1 MRLQGGHE
9 RRERVGQQ
17 DVVVEEDLDVAAGRT
32 LPQAPEVQFGVAE
45 TVVVIAHPRVVD
57 ARDDGL
63 EPPVGRVVAH
73 EDLDV
78 GARLLAG
85 ARDGGQQVLRLEGR
99 DDDADEGISDGLR
112 AHTRVI
118 GIGAARLKG
127 ESHAARS
134 ASAAAGL
141 SRLCAAATS
150 AQRRS
155 CRSAGAQ
162 TRRTSALRV
171 ARSGERSSALVTAS
185 VMAPM
190 SAGELVTASLSHAEA
205 GAPGSVTVAA
215 PAPAAISAR
224 RSNLSVASSATTTSH
239 SPASW
244 AKSRSQLSGASSSAA
259 GSRSAASAATIG
271 SATVGNSRSRSPA
284 ANGTSASSSRAH
296 AAWS

>member
-9 RRERVGQQ
+9 RRQRVGQQ
-17 DVVVEEDLDVAAGRT
+17 HVIVEEDLDVAPGRT
-32 LPQAPEVQFGVAE
+32 LPQAPEIQFGVAE
-45 TVVVIAHPRVVD
+45 TVVVIADPRVVD
-57 ARDDGL
+57 ARDDRPK
-63 EPPVGRVVAH
+63 PPVGRVIAH

-85 ARDGGQQVLRLEGR
+85 AGDGVHQVLRLEGR
-99 DDDADEGISDGLR
+99 DDDADEGLSR

-118 GIGAARLKG
+118 GTAAARLKG
-127 ESHAARS
+127 GRHAARRVP
-134 ASAAAGL
+134 AIAGL

-150 AQRRS
+150 AERRS

-185 VMAPM
+185 VTAPT
-190 SAGELVTASLSHAEA
+190 SAGQLVTASLSQAEA
-205 GAPGSVTVAA
+205 GAPGSVTVVA

-224 RSNLSVASSATTTSH
+224 RSNLSLASSATTTSH

-244 AKSRSQLSGASSSAA
+244 AKSRSQLSGASSSAT

-271 SATVGNSRSRSPA
+271 SATFGNSRRRAPA
-284 ANGTSASSSRAH
+284 VNGASASSSRAH

>member
-1 MRLQGGHE
+1 MCLHGGHE
-9 RRERVGQQ
+9 RRQRLGQQ
-17 DVVVEEDLDVAAGRT
+17 DVIVEEDLDVAAGRT
-32 LPQAPEVQFGVAE
+32 LPQALKVQFGVAE
-45 TVVVIAHPRVVD
+45 TVIVIADPRVVD
-57 ARDDGL
+57 ARDDGFQ
-63 EPPVGRVVAH
+63 PPVGRVIAH

-78 GARLLAG
+78 GARLRAG
-85 ARDGGQQVLRLEGR
+85 AGDGVHEVLRLEGR
-99 DDDADEGISDGLR
+99 DDDAHERIT

-118 GIGAARLKG
+118 GTGAARLKG
-127 ESHAARS
+127 ERHAARR
-134 ASAAAGL
+134 APAAAGPV
-141 SRLCAAATS
+141 RLCASATS

-185 VMAPM
+185 VTAPT

-271 SATVGNSRSRSPA
+271 SATFGNSRSAPA
-284 ANGTSASSSRAH
+284 ANGASASSSRAH